1 MRGMYFMERHERIP
15 LEEVGAFVQRWL
27 AQGARVVVVTRNAD
41 GVTCN
46 VSLQRD

>member
-1 MRGMYFMERHERIP
+1 MERHERIP

-27 AQGARVVVVTRNAD
+27 AQGAKVVVVTRNAD